1 MSNSGEETTVQPTGA
16 VRSSDANSLDF
27 TSLPLVG
34 LIGVARTAAEGAS
47 KYGRHNYLKGF
58 PVHDLLNHAI
68 RHITMYLL
76 GDRSEPHLEH
86 GAWGMLAAVQSSI
99 LDPDLSTAHL
109 LGPGAKL
116 SSEALD
122 LMAKN
127 EPALAAARKRGDF
140 STSGSWSLKDL
151 PEIKRILA
159 DRTPEVKKNPERR
172 EHIGAV
178 ITALE
183 EMRKRHESHALPTVP
198 GTRQNEEDQAGVSA
212 LDPGERGGCEDR
224 TYGDRFGDCD
234 WLEVLR
240 EGN

>member
-34 LIGVARTAAEGAS
+34 LIGVARTAAEGAE
-47 KYGRHNYLKGF
+47 KYGRLNYMRGF
-58 PVHDLLNHAI
+58 TVPDLLNHTI
-68 RHITMYLL
+68 RHITLYLL

-86 GAWGMLAAVQSSI
+86 SAWGALAAVQSSI
-99 LDPDLSTAHL
+99 LDPELSAAHL

-127 EPALAAARKRGDF
+127 EPALSAARKRGDF
-140 STSGSWSLKDL
+140 AASGAWSLKDL

-183 EMRKRHESHALPTVP
+183 EMRKRYESLPIVC
-198 GTRQNEEDQAGVSA
+198 GTRPNAEDQAGVSA
-212 LDPGERGGCEDR
+212 LDPGERGECETGACR
-224 TYGDRFGDCD
+224 D
-234 WLEVLR
+234 WARDIDWMEILR
-240 EGN
+240 EGD